1 MSEIE
6 KNLSTDGKD
15 TKKSLKT
22 AEEGLNTEISEEETD
37 ENKKT
42 VEEKG
47 EEEPDEAND
56 EGNMSLVKHLEE
68 LRYRIIRSLLAVL
81 VGSVISYY
89 FIDVIMHYLT
99 LPVGKLYYMQPSE
112 AFFTYLKVAVAAG
125 FLLALPVVFYHV
137 WRFFLPA
144 LTKGERQVIAMLVPV
159 SVILFF
165 IGLAFSFFFVL
176 PAAVKF
182 FMGFGGEDLT
192 AMFSVDRYFDFVLTF
207 VLPFGFVFE
216 LPLVITILGKIG
228 IIGSEFLGRHHR
240 TVIFLSFVIAAII
253 TPTPDVFTQSMLAL
267 PMILLYEVGFIIVK
281 YIMRK

>member
-6 KNLSTDGKD
+6 ERLPAEASADTEREDNEPTDDG
-15 TKKSLKT
+15 S
-22 AEEGLNTEISEEETD
+22 
-37 ENKKT
+37 
-42 VEEKG
+42 
-47 EEEPDEAND
+47 
-56 EGNMSLVKHLEE
+56 MSLIKHLEE
-68 LRYRIIRSLLAVL
+68 LRYRIIRSLLAVF
-81 VGSVISYY
+81 VGSAVSYY
-89 FIDVIMHYLT
+89 FIDVIMKYLT
-99 LPVGKLYYMQPSE
+99 LPVGKLYYLQPSE

-144 LTKGERQVIAMLVPV
+144 LTTGERKVIAILVPI
-159 SVILFF
+159 SVLLFF

-182 FMGFGGEDLT
+182 FMGFGGEDLQ

-216 LPLVITILGKIG
+216 LPLVITILGKMG
-228 IIGSEFLGRHHR
+228 IIGSAFLAKHQR

-267 PMILLYEVGFIIVK
+267 PMILLYEVGFLIVK
-281 YIMRK
+281 YVMRK

>member
-1 MSEIE
+1 MSETE
-6 KNLSTDGKD
+6 KNVVAKD
-15 TKKSLKT
+15 
-22 AEEGLNTEISEEETD
+22 AVNTENEIPDDEEKAVSEDAGKELSESEEE
-37 ENKKT
+37 N
-42 VEEKG
+42 V
-47 EEEPDEAND
+47 D

-81 VGSVISYY
+81 LGSVVSYY
-89 FIDVIMHYLT
+89 FIGDIMHYLT
-99 LPVGKLYYMQPSE
+99 LPVGKLYYLQPSE

-144 LTKGERQVIAMLVPV
+144 LTRSERQVIALLVPI
-159 SVILFF
+159 SVLLFF
-165 IGLAFSFFFVL
+165 IGLAFSFFVVL

-182 FMGFGGEDLT
+182 FMGFGGEDLQ

-216 LPLVITILGKIG
+216 LPLAIVILGKIG
-228 IIGSEFLGRHHR
+228 IIGSEFLAKHHR
-240 TVIFLSFVIAAII
+240 TVIFLSFVISAII

-267 PMILLYEVGFIIVK
+267 PMILLYEVGFLIVK
-281 YIMRK
+281 YVMRK